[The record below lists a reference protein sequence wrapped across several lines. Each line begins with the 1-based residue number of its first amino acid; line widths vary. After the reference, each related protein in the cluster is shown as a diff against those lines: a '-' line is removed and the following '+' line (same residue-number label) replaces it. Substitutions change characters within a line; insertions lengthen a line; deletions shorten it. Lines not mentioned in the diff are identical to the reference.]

1 MAILGYNLKSVR
13 MEKLANV
20 IPPGEIQV
28 KLTPQITEVRLGEI
42 RTPTGKTNAVEV
54 LFSFVVEYNPEI
66 AKAAIEGSLLYL
78 PPEKGKIDE
87 ILNAW
92 ENEKKLNGE
101 MVVEVINFLNREFS
115 PLLMIMAKEMRIPY
129 HIPLPRAELRA

>member
-1 MAILGYNLKSVR
+1 MAILGYNLKKIG
-13 MEKLANV
+13 MEKLV
-20 IPPGEIQV
+20 DVLPQGEIQV
-28 KLTPQITEVRLGEI
+28 RLTPQIREVRLGEL
-42 RTPTGKTNAVEV
+42 RMPTGKTNAVEV

-66 AKAAIEGSLLYL
+66 AKATLEGSLLYL

-92 ENEKKLNGE
+92 ENEKKLDGS

-115 PLLMIMAKEMRIPY
+115 PLLMVMAKEMRIPY
-129 HIPLPRAELRA
+129 HIPLPRAELR